1 MSTAQ
6 NLLVAKALAET
17 RQAKFAARNRVNKIA
32 LTLSLAAM
40 AFGVFWL
47 IWILWETLRQGVG

>member
-1 MSTAQ
+1 VSTAQ

-47 IWILWETLRQGVG
+47 IWIR